1 MPDIPITRVRYN
13 EQQST
18 VLLMNFVFEGRY
30 GGSRAPRGIE
40 PAFVARFI
48 RENVQPSSPPDAYGA
63 VLDLIRFYE
72 RSDVLPHLRLALSGH
87 EDNGSDIL
95 RSAYVLQALGDLGTR
110 EEAAQAAEYFD
121 RVLVPYRGLT
131 ARLYPVFLDTL
142 VALAPAGSPARLMQR
157 LTYDLQRLA
166 PERRSGEAGMM
177 KYDELAAVERNNAR
191 KTNIVIEIKK
201 RLAAQ
206 SADARR
212 PELVRIYL
220 GLSMGGA
227 LLGTWAARL
236 LRKEA
241 IERAADPVRAEFAR
255 AIDEVDEAKLGAE
268 RAKAMIARAAQA
280 ILYLQ
285 GMLSEQQSA
294 RVLDVFAG
302 RGNFLWDR

>member
-1 MPDIPITRVRYN
+1 MPEIPITRVRYN
-13 EQQST
+13 EPQSS
-18 VLLMNFVFEGRY
+18 VLLTNFVFEGRY

-48 RENVQPSSPPDAYGA
+48 RETVQPNSPPDAYAA

-72 RSDVLPHLRLALSGH
+72 RPDVLPHLRQALTGH
-87 EDNGSDIL
+87 ESGGGDIL
-95 RSAYVLQALGDLGTR
+95 RSTYVLQAIGDLGTR

-121 RVLVPYRGLT
+121 RVLVGYRGLT

-142 VALAPAGSPARLMQR
+142 VALAPAGSPTRLMQR
-157 LTYDLQRLA
+157 LTFDLQRAA

-177 KYDELAAVERNNAR
+177 KYDELAAVERNNAP

-201 RLAAQ
+201 RLTAQ
-206 SADARR
+206 AADARR
-212 PELVRIYL
+212 PELVRIYV
-220 GLSMGGA
+220 GLSRGGA

-255 AIDEVDEAKLGAE
+255 AIDEVDESKMGAE
-268 RAKAMIARAAQA
+268 RARAMAARGAQA
-280 ILYLQ
+280 IIYLQ
-285 GMLSEQQSA
+285 GTLSQQQSA